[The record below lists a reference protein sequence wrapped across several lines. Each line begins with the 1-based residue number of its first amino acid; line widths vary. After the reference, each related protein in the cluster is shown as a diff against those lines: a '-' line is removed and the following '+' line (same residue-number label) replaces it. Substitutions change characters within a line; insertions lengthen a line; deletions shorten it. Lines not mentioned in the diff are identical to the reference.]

1 MYAGRLSHHM
11 ARARLPEASFLGA
24 ERIVEVIGRT
34 SKSKIFGSNVP
45 AIELA
50 NVIRK
55 PFSLIHSHPPHY
67 TSFTVIPGLCH
78 PTPIH
83 HLYSPSRILSR
94 DSANRKCR
102 SQTTSSKRRRHRCRR
117 RRCPGQSINLCN
129 QRLYRL
135 LRRLEDQLLTSSI
148 QTYPFSI

>member
-11 ARARLPEASFLGA
+11 ARALLPEASFLGA

-67 TSFTVIPGLCH
+67 TTFTVIPGLCH

-83 HLYSPSRILSR
+83 HLYSPSRIFSR
-94 DSANRKCR
+94 DSANRK
-102 SQTTSSKRRRHRCRR
+102 SLPDHQLKRRRH
-117 RRCPGQSINLCN
+117 RRCPGQSINLCS
-129 QRLYRL
+129 QRLYR
-135 LRRLEDQLLTSSI
+135 LRRLEDQLLILSI

>member
-11 ARARLPEASFLGA
+11 ARALLPEAAFLGA

-67 TSFTVIPGLCH
+67 ITFTVIPGLCH

-94 DSANRKCR
+94 DSANRKYR

-117 RRCPGQSINLCN
+117 QELRFQHSSDQRDPQPLQGPVNNLCIGVGV
-129 QRLYRL
+129 
-135 LRRLEDQLLTSSI
+135 EGMT
-148 QTYPFSI
+148 

>member
-11 ARARLPEASFLGA
+11 ARALLPEASFLGA

-67 TSFTVIPGLCH
+67 ITFTVIPGLCH
-78 PTPIH
+78 PIPLH
-83 HLYSPSRILSR
+83 HLYSPSRIFSR

-102 SQTTSSKRRRHRCRR
+102 PQTTSSKRRRRRR
-117 RRCPGQSINLCN
+117 RRCPGQSINLCS
-129 QRLYRL
+129 QRLYRS
-135 LRRLEDQLLTSSI
+135 RRLEDQLLTLSI
-148 QTYPFSI
+148 QTYPSST